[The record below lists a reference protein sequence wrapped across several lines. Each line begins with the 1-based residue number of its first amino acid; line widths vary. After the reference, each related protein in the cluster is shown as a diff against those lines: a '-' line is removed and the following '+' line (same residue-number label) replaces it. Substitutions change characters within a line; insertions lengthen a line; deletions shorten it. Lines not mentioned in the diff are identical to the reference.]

1 MLSQPVKQPLFR
13 ANDHTMTNAAPQFSS
28 AFPLVRAAR
37 RADAEA
43 LSRLAKELLRYEQ
56 QLNQQ
61 MGELTPWAATATEL
75 RKQMQQP
82 NIKFFLAEREGELV
96 GYLKVVA
103 YGLVTTPQNAS
114 WPIWLK
120 EKFIN
125 AAHEAFDWMLRR
137 PRRNVEL
144 AGGFIAGAFVKPE
157 ARRSHVGRALVNAA
171 EHWLRTQGMQTSEL
185 QVLNA
190 NAEARQFWES
200 LGYEPVVLGL
210 RKRLRKDG
218 S

>member
-13 ANDHTMTNAAPQFSS
+13 VNVHAMANAAPSFSQG
-28 AFPLVRAAR
+28 FPLVRAAR

-43 LSRLAKELLRYEQ
+43 LARLAKELLRYEQ

-61 MGELTPWAATATEL
+61 MGELTPWAATASEL

-82 NIKFFLAEREGELV
+82 NIKFFLAERDGELV
-96 GYLKVVA
+96 GYVKVVA
-103 YGLVTTPQNAS
+103 YGLKCTPQTVG
-114 WPIWLK
+114 WHLWLK
-120 EKFIN
+120 EKLIN
-125 AAHEAFDWMLRR
+125 FARQTFELLVRH

-171 EHWLRTQGMQTSEL
+171 EHWLQKQGLASSEL
-185 QVLNA
+185 QVLHA
-190 NAEARQFWES
+190 NVEARQFWES
-200 LGYEPVVLGL
+200 LGYEPLVLGM
-210 RKRLRKDG
+210 RKRLNKDDQ
-218 S
+218 